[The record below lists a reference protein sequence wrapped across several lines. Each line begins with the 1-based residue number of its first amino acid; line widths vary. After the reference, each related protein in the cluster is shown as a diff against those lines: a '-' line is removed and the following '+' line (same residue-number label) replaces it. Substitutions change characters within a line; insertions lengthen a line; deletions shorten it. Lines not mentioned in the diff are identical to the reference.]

1 MLFGER
7 PIDPRVLAEGLALGV
22 TSKVEQGED
31 WTRAVKDV
39 LLKLGK
45 DRGRYVAPDK
55 SVSQREYMLD
65 LLWFGDSDTNDIVLA
80 VESEWGGTTNV
91 WEDFDKLMHIK
102 APLKVMI
109 LSTSQRGE
117 QSQAL
122 VKGIQELY
130 MQKFSQHVKGE
141 EYLLIEFVHPNKIVY
156 CHHYEV
162 PKDGKLEI
170 VRFELLSAIQYP
182 VT

>member
-7 PIDPRVLAEGLALGV
+7 PIDPRELVDALVQGV
-22 TSKVEQGED
+22 VPKIEKNEP
-31 WTRAVKDV
+31 WTKAVMDV
-39 LLKLGK
+39 LRELGK
-45 DRGRYVAPDK
+45 KKGHYVTPDP
-55 SVSQREYMLD
+55 SVDQREYMLD
-65 LLWFGDSDTNDIVLA
+65 LLWFADSETNDILLA
-80 VESEWGGTTNV
+80 VESEWGGKRNV

-109 LSTSQRGE
+109 LSTNRHGE
-117 QSQAL
+117 QSQAV

-141 EYLLIEFVHPNKIVY
+141 EYLLIEFVHPHKRVH

-162 PKDGKLEI
+162 PKDGKIEN
-170 VRFELLSAIQYP
+170 VRFEPLSPIPYLA
-182 VT
+182 T